1 MGDGKIEIVFNGFKQ
16 TVPGRC
22 TIADLIEL
30 TEERDGGLIVEH
42 NNRYVFKQNYDN
54 TFLSEGDKV
63 EFINPDFG
71 G

>member
-1 MGDGKIEIVFNGFKQ
+1 MEEIEIVFNGFKQ
-16 TVPGRC
+16 TLPAPF
-22 TIADLIEL
+22 TIADLIEI

-42 NNRYVFKQNYDN
+42 NNRYVFKQDYGD
-54 TFLSEGDKV
+54 TFLAQGDKV